1 MDKSIQ
7 NEGGEIEMSDRIQR
21 KRSDDFQHEGGASS
35 KSSKKNKAG
44 GQHNEVG
51 FFQGIM
57 NSLKGNNN
65 SQSENDGSKIDWN
78 KMTPTERDERKR

>member
-35 KSSKKNKAG
+35 SKSSKKNKAG
-44 GQHNEVG
+44 G
-51 FFQGIM
+51 
-57 NSLKGNNN
+57 
-65 SQSENDGSKIDWN
+65 
-78 KMTPTERDERKR
+78 